1 MLSLSLPIKLFV
13 RIRGGKLNSALLP
26 NIKSVSVSKDKKEE
40 EEEKRIR
47 RQGDT
52 KYSFPLTAGGDK
64 SLKKETGIVCL

>member
-26 NIKSVSVSKDKKEE
+26 NIKSVSVSKDKEE

>member
-13 RIRGGKLNSALLP
+13 RIRGKKLNSALLP
-26 NIKSVSVSKDKKEE
+26 NIKSVSVSKDKKE